1 MNTTIWAQTSLIAV
15 ALMLGA
21 GVVCAQDDLVVSNVV
36 AQQRS
41 GTYLVDVTYDLE
53 TVDSLPVTV
62 SLWLSTDAGGTI
74 SHFCQAVSGSVGDDI
89 MPGTGLSIVWDAG
102 SDFPSFSSTTC
113 QLRVTAYAEE
123 NLNGFT
129 LIPPGSFMMGSPPN
143 EPGRFADEIQHMVT
157 LTQGFYI
164 SSTEV
169 TEEYWDDVMGSG
181 SSTSQLPQNYVT
193 WDMAVEFCNRSS
205 LLEGFTPAYTIS
217 DSTGGSNGYVT
228 WNWEANGYRIPTEA
242 EWEYACR
249 AGSQTAF
256 FNGPITYLECE
267 PVDPNLD
274 QAGWYCGNSGSMRH
288 VVGQKQ
294 ANAWGLHDMH
304 GSLFEQVWDTYRYDY
319 ENLPQVDPT
328 YYAGPS
334 SRRVVRGGFGSSWA
348 RRTRSACR
356 VDFEPAG
363 PHYAD
368 GFRPVRT
375 AD

>member
-1 MNTTIWAQTSLIAV
+1 MNTTIWARTSLIAV
-15 ALMLGA
+15 ALILGA
-21 GVVCAQDDLVVSNVV
+21 GVVCAQGDVGVAVWNVV
-36 AQQRS
+36 AQQRP
-41 GTYLVDVTYDLE
+41 GTHLFDVTYDLE
-53 TVDSLPVTV
+53 TGDGLPVTV
-62 SLWLSTDAGGTI
+62 SVWLSTDAGVSI
-74 SHFCQAVSGSVGDDI
+74 SHHCQAVSGAVGDDI
-89 MPGTGLSIVWDAG
+89 MPGTGLAIVWDAG
-102 SDFPSFSSTTC
+102 SDLPSFNGTTC
-113 QLRVTAYAEE
+113 QLRITAFAAQ
-123 NLNGFT
+123 NLDGFV
-129 LIPPGSFMMGSPPN
+129 LIPPGSFMMGSPPD
-143 EPGRFADEIQHMVT
+143 EPGRLDDEVQHMVA

-169 TEEYWDDVMGSG
+169 TEEWWDDVMGSG

-193 WDMAVEFCNRSS
+193 WDMAVEFCNELS
-205 LLEGFTPAYTIS
+205 LREGLTPAYSING
-217 DSTGGSNGYVT
+217 STYHVT
-228 WNWEANGYRIPTEA
+228 WNREANGYRIPTEA

-256 FNGPITYLECE
+256 FNGPITYVECE

-274 QAGWYCGNSGSMRH
+274 QAGWYCGNSGHMRH

-319 ENLPQVDPT
+319 ENLPEVDPT
-328 YYAGPS
+328 HYEGPR
-334 SRRVVRGGFGSSWA
+334 SRRVVRGGFGSSYA